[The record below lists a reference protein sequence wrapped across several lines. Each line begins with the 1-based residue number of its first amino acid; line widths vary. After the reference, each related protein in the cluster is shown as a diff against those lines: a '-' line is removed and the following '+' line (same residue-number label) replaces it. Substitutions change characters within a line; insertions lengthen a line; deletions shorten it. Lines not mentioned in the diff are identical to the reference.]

1 MTVDL
6 AGQLPA
12 LASWRSS
19 RSGHERI
26 VTGFEEAQR
35 AAAALASGFGSGA
48 VRTD

>member
-1 MTVDL
+1 VW
-6 AGQLPA
+6 A
-12 LASWRSS
+12 LGEDCFAVRAP
-19 RSGHERI
+19 GHERI